1 MHNSQIGYIGEQ
13 CVFAELAK
21 LGWIVYQDLSGKG
34 PYDCIIFKENRILT
48 VQVKSSS
55 SRTQHN
61 TGWAVGVGSVRSNKT
76 QNVVHKFDNTK
87 QDILAIYLNTIDKV
101 IFFVSSDVNVG
112 RMLAVT
118 DQYLQSYSHPQ
129 ILL

>member
-1 MHNSQIGYIGEQ
+1 MHNSEIGYIGEQ

-34 PYDCIIFKENRILT
+34 PYDCVIVKSNLKLT
-48 VQVKSSS
+48 VQVKSCQ
-55 SRTQHN
+55 SRAKYN

-76 QNVVHKFDNTK
+76 ENVIHKFDNTK
-87 QDILAIYLNTIDKV
+87 QDILAIYLNVIDKV

-118 DQYLQSYSHPQ
+118 DEYIKSYLHPEM
-129 ILL
+129 LL